1 MQNESTIKFLSPIA
15 EQVGLAFQI
24 IDDVLETTNPKD
36 LGKNTESDIRNNK
49 LTYVTQFGLE
59 KAVTD
64 AEVIINKANL
74 QLANKIN
81 NADAINKLA
90 VILDYI
96 VDRKS

>member
-1 MQNESTIKFLSPIA
+1 M
-15 EQVGLAFQI
+15 
-24 IDDVLETTNPKD
+24 
-36 LGKNTESDIRNNK
+36 
-49 LTYVTQFGLE
+49 TQFGLE

-96 VDRKS
+96 VERKS